1 MLGEIQM
8 ERDESEAG
16 VATGEIYN
24 NANRIFLL
32 QFKTIWR
39 VYFFLSLSVSN
50 GDRVQNFLK
59 IVANL

>member
-32 QFKTIWR
+32 QFKKFGGFISFYLYQYPTVIGCR
-39 VYFFLSLSVSN
+39 FF
-50 GDRVQNFLK
+50 
-59 IVANL
+59 

>member
-1 MLGEIQM
+1 M